1 MAFSNIKNG
10 FTQVWKNKRLIVVFY
25 LANLL
30 FGLVL
35 MLPFRAILDNFSGK
49 TLMGAKLAGR
59 LDMDFLFDLL
69 THNQNMVSI
78 FTGMVLVVPA
88 VYWLF
93 SLFLSGGAFSVLVKG
108 EKYSAAIFWSGAATY
123 FGRFFRIFLW
133 SLPVLGILFC
143 IQFIETG
150 LERLI
155 FGKVP
160 YQNISYWGGWIKFS
174 LRTLSILL
182 FGLVLDYARIHAVLT
197 DEKRMRVSVWRGIKF
212 AFGNI
217 GRTFGLTFILFL
229 AGVVV
234 LVIYNPISNA
244 LVAPNV
250 FVVIALFLLQQ
261 TYMMFRMT
269 LRLTLFASQLNLY
282 NELGA
287 ESKEVE
293 PVLDGEPGLASAV

>member
-1 MAFSNIKNG
+1 MILSCIKNG
-10 FTQVWKNKRLIVVFY
+10 FAQVWKNKRLIVVFY

-35 MLPFRAILDNFSGK
+35 MLPLRAVLSNFAGN

-59 LDMDFLFDLL
+59 FDMDFLFDLL
-69 THNQNMVSI
+69 THNQNVTSI
-78 FTGMVLVVPA
+78 ITGMMLVVPA

-93 SLFLSGGAFSVLVKG
+93 SLFLSGGAFSVLATG
-108 EKYSAAIFWSGAATY
+108 EKYSAAMFWNGAATY
-123 FGRFFRIFLW
+123 FGRFSRIFLW

-143 IQFIETG
+143 VQFIETG

-155 FGKVP
+155 FGKAP
-160 YQNISYWGGWIKFS
+160 YQNISYWGGWVKFG

-182 FGLVLDYARIHAVLT
+182 FGLVLDYARIHSVLT
-197 DEKRMRVSVWRGIKF
+197 DERRMRVSVWRGIKF

-229 AGVVV
+229 TGALV
-234 LVIYNPISNA
+234 LAIYNPISNA
-244 LVAPNV
+244 LAAPNA
-250 FVVIALFLLQQ
+250 FVVVALFLLQQ
-261 TYMMFRMT
+261 LYMMFRMT

-282 NELGA
+282 HELGA

-293 PVLDGEPGLASAV
+293 TVLGEEPGLAGAV

>member
-1 MAFSNIKNG
+1 MVFSNIKNG
-10 FTQVWKNKRLIVVFY
+10 FTQVWKNKRLIIVFY

-35 MLPFRAILDNFSGK
+35 MLPFRAVLDNFSGK

-108 EKYSAAIFWSGAATY
+108 EKYSAAMFWNGAATY

-143 IQFIETG
+143 VQFIETG

-160 YQNISYWGGWIKFS
+160 YQNISYWGGWVKFS

-197 DEKRMRVSVWRGIKF
+197 DEKRMRVSVWQGIKF

-229 AGVVV
+229 AGAVV

-244 LVAPNV
+244 LAAPNV
-250 FVVIALFLLQQ
+250 LVVIALFLLQQ

-282 NELGA
+282 NKLST
-287 ESKEVE
+287 ESEEVTV
-293 PVLDGEPGLASAV
+293 PAAAEPGLAGTV

>member
-1 MAFSNIKNG
+1 MI
-10 FTQVWKNKRLIVVFY
+10 IVFY

-35 MLPFRAILDNFSGK
+35 MLPFRAVLDNFSGK

-108 EKYSAAIFWSGAATY
+108 EKYSAAMFWNGAATY

-143 IQFIETG
+143 VQFIETG

-160 YQNISYWGGWIKFS
+160 YQNISYWGGWVKFS

-197 DEKRMRVSVWRGIKF
+197 DEKRMRVSVWQGIKF

-229 AGVVV
+229 AGAVV

-244 LVAPNV
+244 LAAPNV
-250 FVVIALFLLQQ
+250 LVVIALFLLQQ

-282 NELGA
+282 NKLST
-287 ESKEVE
+287 ESEEVTV
-293 PVLDGEPGLASAV
+293 PAAAEPGLAGTV

>member
-1 MAFSNIKNG
+1 MVFSNIKNG
-10 FTQVWKNKRLIVVFY
+10 FAQVWKNKRLIVVFY

-35 MLPFRAILDNFSGK
+35 MLPFRAVLSNFSGN
-49 TLMGAKLAGR
+49 TLMGAKLGGR

-69 THNQNMVSI
+69 THNQNIVSI
-78 FTGMVLVVPA
+78 ITGMMLIVPA

-108 EKYSAAIFWSGAATY
+108 EKYSAAIFWHGAATY

-143 IQFIETG
+143 VQFIETG

-160 YQNISYWGGWIKFS
+160 YQNISYWGGWVKFS

-197 DEKRMRVSVWRGIKF
+197 DDKRMRVSVWRGIKF

-217 GRTFGLTFILFL
+217 GRTLGLTFILFL
-229 AGVVV
+229 TGAVV
-234 LVIYNPISNA
+234 LAIYNPISNA

-250 FVVIALFLLQQ
+250 LVVIALFLLQQ

-282 NELGA
+282 NKLST
-287 ESKEVE
+287 ESEEVTV
-293 PVLDGEPGLASAV
+293 PAAAEPGLAGAV